1 MIEMNKEQLIELGLT
16 EEQADKVVSS
26 FGTMVPKARL
36 DEKIK
41 EAKEYKDQVAER
53 DTQLADL
60 QTKAAGNDAL
70 QVEITKLQN
79 ANKAATE
86 NYETEMKDLK
96 LSTAIKLALNGNVQ
110 DVDIVTNLL
119 DKAKVELNEDGTVK
133 DGLQNQIDSLKESK
147 PFLFV
152 DVNKEIGSSSNPGGQ
167 ERTITKEQFMG
178 MSYTEKVQLYEK
190 NPGLY
195 KQLKTN

>member
-1 MIEMNKEQLIELGLT
+1 MNKEQLIELGLT
-16 EEQADKVVSS
+16 EEQADKVVTG
-26 FGTMVPKARL
+26 FGSMIPKSRFDDVNA
-36 DEKIK
+36 
-41 EAKEYKDQVAER
+41 AKKQLETDLATR

-79 ANKAATE
+79 ANKAATDK
-86 NYETEMKDLK
+86 YESEMKDLK

-119 DKAKVELNEDGTVK
+119 DKSKVELNEDGTVK

-152 DVNKEIGSSSNPGGQ
+152 DVNEEIGGSSNPGGQ
-167 ERTITKEQFMG
+167 DRTITKEQFSA
-178 MSYTEKVQLYEK
+178 MSYEEKVNLYEK
-190 NPGLY
+190 NQGLY
-195 KQLKTN
+195 KQLTTN

>member
-1 MIEMNKEQLIELGLT
+1 MNKEQLIELGLT
-16 EEQADKVVSS
+16 EEQADKVVTG
-26 FGTMVPKARL
+26 FGAMVPKARL

-41 EAKEYKDQVAER
+41 EAKEYKDQVADR

-60 QTKAAGNDAL
+60 QSKAAGNESL
-70 QVEITKLQN
+70 QNEITKLQEANKN
-79 ANKAATE
+79 ANEKYE
-86 NYETEMKDLK
+86 NDLKEIK

-110 DVDIVTNLL
+110 DVDIVSNLL
-119 DKAKVELNEDGTVK
+119 DKTKVELNEDGTVK

-152 DVNKEIGSSSNPGGQ
+152 DVQKEIGGPSNPGGQ
-167 ERTITKEQFMG
+167 EKTITKEQFHNMNY
-178 MSYTEKVQLYEK
+178 SERVQLYDK

-195 KQLKTN
+195 KQLNTK